1 MISEKES
8 DFSEQVEA
16 TLIKQ
21 AQAGSQE
28 SLNVLLLWHERLVH
42 LTTLPFC
49 CYCFDV
55 PAAHACYCIGTK
67 KAPSILES
75 VFGRAPTG
83 ACSASVSFFQPTVS
97 T

>member
-49 CYCFDV
+49 CFCFDV
-55 PAAHACYCIGTK
+55 PIHIMEQRTRLFLIIIKG
-67 KAPSILES
+67 I
-75 VFGRAPTG
+75 FRAPARKPPG
-83 ACSASVSFFQPTVS
+83 FFRKLSSYMAGLCP
-97 T
+97 